1 MERQLIK
8 RILSIT
14 VILVLLLTSFTSCNR
29 AFDEEEVISAAK
41 ELLQSAEK
49 LNYIYYGEGIKY
61 YDSDAAVSIYKEAQK
76 SHLDELGFH
85 TIDEL
90 KAMTEETFSDSYAQ
104 IMYSSVL
111 DTLRVDDTIVG
122 YKRYYDYTNDDGE
135 SMIMV
140 NVAYTPLLKSTIV
153 YDYDSIKVKESK
165 KEKVYLTVN
174 AVVSNADGD
183 SRVIDNITITLVEEE
198 DGWKIDNPVWANY

>member
-1 MERQLIK
+1 MKRQLIK

-29 AFDEEEVISAAK
+29 SFDEEEVISAAK

-49 LNYIYYGEGIKY
+49 LNFIYYGDGIQY
-61 YDSDAAVSIYKEAQK
+61 YDTDAAVSIYKEARRT
-76 SHLDELGFH
+76 HLDELGFY
-85 TIDEL
+85 TVDEL
-90 KAMTEETFSDSYAQ
+90 IAMTEKTFSDNYSQ

-122 YKRYYDYTNDDGE
+122 YKRYYDQTTDDGE
-135 SMIMV
+135 TIIMV
-140 NVAYTPLLKSTIV
+140 NTAYEPLFKSTIV
-153 YDYDSIKVKESK
+153 YDYDSIKAKGSK
-165 KEKVYLTVN
+165 REKVFLTVN
-174 AVVSNADGD
+174 AIVSNADGK
-183 SRVIDNITITLVEEE
+183 SRAINNITITLVEEE